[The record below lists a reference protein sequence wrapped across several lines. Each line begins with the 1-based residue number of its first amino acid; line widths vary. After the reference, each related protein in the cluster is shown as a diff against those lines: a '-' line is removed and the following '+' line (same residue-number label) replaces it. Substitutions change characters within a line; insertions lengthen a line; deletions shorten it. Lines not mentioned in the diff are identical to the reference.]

1 MLSKK
6 WIGAIVAGS
15 VVVGLFV
22 VALSLYGYVS
32 SLKTEGVRLEQ
43 TMSATYADNQNQLS
57 AYIVAFH
64 EQLGLTRERTAAG
77 DSVLRNAIQGRYGPD
92 GFKAQ
97 GSFFSAI
104 AEAYPDL
111 QSIVGGYDRV
121 QQHVAAGRENFRNRQ
136 SILRDQI
143 RSYETWMNEGLIRP
157 SIIRMLGF
165 PSTTMVARIGGTTVA
180 SGPAALNQFHQLVLD
195 DQSIESFTAGR
206 TAPLI
211 GGTTN

>member
-1 MLSKK
+1 MSKK
-6 WIGAIVAGS
+6 LIGWLVAGAIFAV
-15 VVVGLFV
+15 LFTTV
-22 VALSLYGYVS
+22 LSMYGYVS
-32 SLKTEGVRLEQ
+32 SLKTDGVRLEQ

-77 DSVLRNAIQGRYGPD
+77 DSILRNAIQGRYGSD

-104 AEAYPDL
+104 MEAYPDL
-111 QSIVGGYDRV
+111 QSILGGYEKV

-143 RSYETWMNEGLIRP
+143 RVYETWMNEGLIRP

-165 PSTTMVARIGGTTVA
+165 PSNTMVARIGGNAVA
-180 SGPAALNQFHQLVLD
+180 TGPEALNQFHQLVLD
-195 DQSIESFTAGR
+195 DQSIESFATGR

-211 GGTTN
+211 GGSNK